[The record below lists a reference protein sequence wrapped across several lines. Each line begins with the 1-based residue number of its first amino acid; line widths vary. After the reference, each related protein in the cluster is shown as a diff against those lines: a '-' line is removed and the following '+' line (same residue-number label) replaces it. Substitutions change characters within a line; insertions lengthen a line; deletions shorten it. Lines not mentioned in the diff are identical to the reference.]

1 MLIIILATV
10 LVLTMTAFL
19 LSHGLFS
26 SMIMAVLAMLCAAF
40 ALNAYPA
47 LATEFLYSR
56 QGTIADG
63 VALIAL
69 FVIPLIIA
77 RFLADFLVPK
87 NVEFSVWVDRIG
99 GGIFG
104 LIASM
109 TMVGMVLVI
118 MQTLPFGD
126 AIMGYQPYDNAMQR
140 SQRVWPFYPDDFAV
154 SLGSLG
160 SVGAFGGQGSFNDL
174 HADFLREAAGC
185 RNTAGTNGTTF
196 ARPESLR
203 IRSSYLPQPEKIPFD
218 NIPADPLMAEGS
230 MNQVLVVGTEVKSD
244 AGDEDQWIRL
254 AGTQFRLVARKTEG
268 KPSTKGGKVK
278 LIGDPLDH
286 YPVGYFLAVGE
297 PPAWQFR
304 PAPVDNRV
312 TQVGKLLA
320 AVPPNKTQIVYWV
333 YRIGRDEMP
342 DYMVFRRVSIK
353 KVSQPKTEMPEPPK
367 PKVKAATPPAKTG
380 TPAKKSAK

>member
-1 MLIIILATV
+1 MLIITLATV
-10 LVLTMTAFL
+10 LILAMTAFL

-26 SMIMAVLAMLCAAF
+26 SVIMAILSVLCAAF

-47 LATEFLYSR
+47 LASEFLYSR

-69 FVIPLIIA
+69 FVVPLIIA

-87 NVEFSVWVDRIG
+87 NVEFNIWVDRIG
-99 GGIFG
+99 GGVFG

-118 MQTLPFGD
+118 MQTLPFGY

-140 SQRVWPFYPDDFAV
+140 SQGVWPFYPDDFAV

-174 HADFLREAAGC
+174 HADFLREAAGS
-185 RNTAGTNGTTF
+185 RNTAGANGTTF
-196 ARPESLR
+196 ASPESLR
-203 IRSSYLPQPEKIPFD
+203 IRSAYLPQPEKIPFYD
-218 NIPADPLMAEGS
+218 KIPADPLMAEGS
-230 MNQVLVVGTEVKSD
+230 MDQVLVVGTEVKSD
-244 AGDEDQWIRL
+244 TGDKDDKIRL

-286 YPVGYFLAVGE
+286 YPVGYFLAAGE
-297 PPAWQFR
+297 PPAWRFK
-304 PAPVDNRV
+304 PAPVDNGV

-320 AVPPNKTQIVYWV
+320 AMPRNKTQIVYWV

-367 PKVKAATPPAKTG
+367 PKVKAATPPKKT
-380 TPAKKSAK
+380 